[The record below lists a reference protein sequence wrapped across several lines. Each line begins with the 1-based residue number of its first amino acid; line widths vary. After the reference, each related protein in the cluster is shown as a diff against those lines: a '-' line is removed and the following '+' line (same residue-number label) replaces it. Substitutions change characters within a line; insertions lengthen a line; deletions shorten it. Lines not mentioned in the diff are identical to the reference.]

1 MMVGNGKGAG
11 GDYGTGRRQDL
22 TTGNRWG
29 TPFISDLLCTGNTMF
44 LVD

>member
-22 TTGNRWG
+22 TTASRWG
-29 TPFISDLLCTGNTMF
+29 TVP
-44 LVD
+44 